1 MLYCTCPIFGI
12 CKKSLHINT
21 VSVFSSAWFIG
32 IREMSRTHNVRHT
45 AQLHDTL
52 TLQCFRK
59 FVCVFYDCLIMS
71 LQNLSSISID
81 DCQMMQYRILV
92 YLKIFF
98 SLNAVH
104 VHRTKCSTAC
114 KLQPTYSYKAMALF
128 MTKTCRRFVGV
139 FLLVSYFHF

>member
-71 LQNLSSISID
+71 LQNLSSISIAIVD
-81 DCQMMQYRILV
+81 VVSDISVFKDIL
-92 YLKIFF
+92 

-128 MTKTCRRFVGV
+128 MTKT
-139 FLLVSYFHF
+139 